1 MDTTEAA
8 DLIREI
14 QEDRAEEEASE
25 RFRSRAALAISVLA
39 VLLAVA
45 SLGGDNAGEEI
56 VTSNIQASDTWA
68 FYQAKNIRQTAN
80 RLAADGLEANLLLVH
95 GSDMSEAARRDLE
108 GKVQKYRATADR
120 YENEPDP
127 EAPDDPLRGEG
138 KKQLSAKARS
148 LEAQRDRAQEQDASF
163 DYSSILFQI
172 AIVLGSVAILATSR
186 RVFITSLVLGAVAT
200 LLMLN
205 GFFLFVPLSF

>member
-39 VLLAVA
+39 VLLAIA

-56 VTSNIQASDTWA
+56 ITSNIQASDTWA

-80 RLAADGLEANLLLVH
+80 RLAADALEADLLLH
-95 GSDMSEAARRDLE
+95 GSGMGEAARRDLE

-127 EAPDDPLRGEG
+127 KAPGDPLRGEG
-138 KKQLSAKARS
+138 KQQLSAKARS
-148 LEAQRDRAQEQDASF
+148 LEAQRDRAQAQDASF

-186 RVFITSLVLGAVAT
+186 RVFITSLILGAVAT

-205 GFFLFVPLSF
+205 GFLLLVPLPF

>member
-39 VLLAVA
+39 VLLAIA

-56 VTSNIQASDTWA
+56 ITSNIQASDTWA

-80 RLAADGLEANLLLVH
+80 RLAADGLEANLLLH
-95 GSDMSEAARRDLE
+95 GSAMSEEARSDLA

-127 EAPDDPLRGEG
+127 AAPDDPLRGEG
-138 KKQLSAKARS
+138 KQQLSAKARS
-148 LEAQRDRAQEQDASF
+148 LEARRDRAQEQDASF

-172 AIVLGSVAILATSR
+172 AIVLGSVAILAASR
-186 RVFITSLVLGAVAT
+186 RVLTISLALGAVAT

-205 GFFLFVPLSF
+205 GFLLLVTLPF

>member
-56 VTSNIQASDTWA
+56 ITSNIQASDTWA

-80 RLAADGLEANLLLVH
+80 RLAADALEADLLLH
-95 GSDMSEAARRDLE
+95 AGGMSAAARSDLE
-108 GKVQKYRATADR
+108 EKVRKYRATADR
-120 YENEPDP
+120 YDDEPDP
-127 EAPDDPLRGEG
+127 EAPNDPLRGEG

-205 GFFLFVPLSF
+205 GFLLLVSLPF